1 MKVRRHEAPPLVS
14 RETGRRILV
23 YALSGIGIF
32 LVGFLISV
40 FFISPA
46 PVFTE
51 GVPVPSVLGLERDE
65 AEDQLSEA
73 GFRARF
79 SEAIS
84 DPVRETGM
92 IVWQEPAPGTVIP
105 VRSTVLL
112 TPSSGPSLVALPD
125 LVGMA
130 ASEAKRILATLGLQ
144 GVAEDSVASSMD
156 RGVIVAT
163 RPGAG
168 SARAPGSRIDL
179 VVSLG
184 TRSMKVPD
192 IIGMSLEQSRRR
204 LTAAGLKVG
213 NVSSGT
219 VPQSEAMVIQQ
230 FPSAGERAMADGRVD
245 LILDRVLRP

>member
-1 MKVRRHEAPPLVS
+1 PPVVS
-14 RETGRRILV
+14 TETGRRILL
-23 YALSGIGIF
+23 YGASGLAIF
-32 LVGFLISV
+32 LVGFLIAV

-51 GVPVPSVLGLERDE
+51 GTPVPRVLGLERAE
-65 AEDQLSEA
+65 AEDNLSDA

-79 SEAIS
+79 SESMS
-84 DPVRETGM
+84 DPERSAGR
-92 IVWQEPAPGTVIP
+92 IVWQDPAPGTVLP
-105 VRSTVLL
+105 GGSTVRL

-130 ASEAKRILATLGLQ
+130 ATEAKRILATLGLQ

-168 SARAPGSRIDL
+168 SARAPGSRIEM

-184 TRSMKVPD
+184 RRQAEVPD
-192 IIGMSLEQSRRR
+192 LTGLSLGEARRR
-204 LTAAGLKVG
+204 LADAGFRVG
-213 NVSSGT
+213 NVRSGT
-219 VPQSEAMVIQQ
+219 VSQSEAMVIQQ
-230 FPSAGERAMADGRVD
+230 FPSAGAPATGDGRVD
-245 LILDRVLRP
+245 LVLDRVLTP